1 MNVACALNV
10 ISNKKLTLN
19 SFIKFCYLRV
29 GQVTLV
35 VLWRQERLVHARNH
49 ENSFRHFQFYVKS
62 TGTRKSLGR
71 SKSCTNS
78 SAIDWAFLMQMPS
91 TTCRFRRRNLFIW
104 SLRAASAANDVSQK
118 SWAKAS
124 PKLDGFKCKNG
135 RHASPLS
142 VVIQFNWKV
151 KNLNW
156 NCKHFIYIEIF

>member
-1 MNVACALNV
+1 MNVACALNI

-35 VLWRQERLVHARNH
+35 VLWRQERLVHERNH

-91 TTCRFRRRNLFIW
+91 TTCRFRRKNYSFDRYELRLLPTTFRKKVEQRQVQSWTDSNAKMADTRHLFRWLFNLIE
-104 SLRAASAANDVSQK
+104 
-118 SWAKAS
+118 
-124 PKLDGFKCKNG
+124 KLKN
-135 RHASPLS
+135 
-142 VVIQFNWKV
+142 
-151 KNLNW
+151 
-156 NCKHFIYIEIF
+156 